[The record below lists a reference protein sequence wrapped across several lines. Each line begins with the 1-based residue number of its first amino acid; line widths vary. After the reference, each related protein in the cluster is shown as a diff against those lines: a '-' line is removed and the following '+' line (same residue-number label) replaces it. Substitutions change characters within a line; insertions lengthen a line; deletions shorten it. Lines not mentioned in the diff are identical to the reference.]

1 MQKIYG
7 KALFITVPAYGISNE
22 PSPGAKY
29 SLQPQK
35 ATEEAQLWL
44 QQLPCTVAGKTPER

>member
-44 QQLPCTVAGKTPER
+44 RQLP